1 MNNTTVNDCRLVELA
16 RHHGSKGNLTEVEN
30 GKIDG
35 FDTERVFF
43 IYDIPGGASRGGHA
57 HKTLRELI
65 IATSGSFDV
74 YINDGQ
80 SERTIHLNR
89 PSQALLLCEGVWEE
103 LRNFSSGAVALVL
116 ASKHYDPEDYIRDFS
131 EFAKYKQSLSSKIEP
146 PI

>member
-1 MNNTTVNDCRLVELA
+1 MKEATIDDCRIIELG

-30 GKIDG
+30 GKIAG

-65 IATSGSFDV
+65 IAASGSFDV
-74 YINDGQ
+74 YINDGTR
-80 SERTIHLNR
+80 ERTFHVNR
-89 PSQALLLCEGVWEE
+89 PSQALLLSAGVWEE

-116 ASKHYDPEDYIRDFS
+116 ASEHYAPEDYIRNFD
-131 EFAKYKQSLSSKIEP
+131 EFIEYKQQ
-146 PI
+146 

>member
-1 MNNTTVNDCRLVELA
+1 MKEATIDDCRIIELG

-30 GKIDG
+30 GKIAG

-65 IATSGSFDV
+65 IAASGSFDV
-74 YINDGQ
+74 YINDGTR
-80 SERTIHLNR
+80 ERTFHLNR
-89 PSQALLLCEGVWEE
+89 PSQALLLSASVWEE

-116 ASKHYDPEDYIRDFS
+116 ASEHYAPEDYIRNFD
-131 EFAKYKQSLSSKIEP
+131 EFIEYKQQ
-146 PI
+146 

>member
-1 MNNTTVNDCRLVELA
+1 MKEATIDDCRIIELG

-30 GKIDG
+30 GKIAG

-65 IATSGSFDV
+65 IAASGSFDV
-74 YINDGQ
+74 YINDGTR
-80 SERTIHLNR
+80 ERTFHLNR
-89 PSQALLLCEGVWEE
+89 PSQALLLSAGVWEE

-116 ASKHYDPEDYIRDFS
+116 ASEHYTPEDYIRTFD
-131 EFAKYKQSLSSKIEP
+131 EFIEYKQQ
-146 PI
+146 

>member
-1 MNNTTVNDCRLVELA
+1 MKEATRDDCRIIELG

-30 GKIDG
+30 GKIAG

-65 IATSGSFDV
+65 IAASGSFDV
-74 YINDGQ
+74 YINDGTR
-80 SERTIHLNR
+80 EKTIHLNR
-89 PSQALLLCEGVWEE
+89 PSQALLLSAGVWEE

-116 ASKHYDPEDYIRDFS
+116 ASEHYAPEDYIRNFD
-131 EFAKYKQSLSSKIEP
+131 EFIEYKQQ
-146 PI
+146 

>member
-1 MNNTTVNDCRLVELA
+1 MKEATIDDCRIIELG

-30 GKIDG
+30 GKIAG

-65 IATSGSFDV
+65 IAASGSFDV
-74 YINDGQ
+74 YINDGTC
-80 SERTIHLNR
+80 ERTFHLNR
-89 PSQALLLCEGVWEE
+89 PSQALLLSAGVWEE

-116 ASKHYDPEDYIRDFS
+116 ASEHYAPEDYIRNFD
-131 EFAKYKQSLSSKIEP
+131 EFIEYKQQ
-146 PI
+146 

>member
-1 MNNTTVNDCRLVELA
+1 MKEAPIDDCRIIELG

-30 GKIDG
+30 GKIAG

-65 IATSGSFDV
+65 IAASGSFDV
-74 YINDGQ
+74 YINDGTR
-80 SERTIHLNR
+80 ERTFHLNR
-89 PSQALLLCEGVWEE
+89 PSQALLLSAGVWEE

-116 ASKHYDPEDYIRDFS
+116 ASEHYAPEDYIRNFD
-131 EFAKYKQSLSSKIEP
+131 EFIEYKQQ
-146 PI
+146 

>member
-1 MNNTTVNDCRLVELA
+1 MKEATIDDCRIIELG

-30 GKIDG
+30 GKIAG

-65 IATSGSFDV
+65 IAASGSFDV
-74 YINDGQ
+74 YINDGTR
-80 SERTIHLNR
+80 ERTFHLNR
-89 PSQALLLCEGVWEE
+89 PSQALLLSAGVWEE

-116 ASKHYDPEDYIRDFS
+116 ASEHYVPEDYIRNFD
-131 EFAKYKQSLSSKIEP
+131 EFIEYKQQ
-146 PI
+146 

>member
-1 MNNTTVNDCRLVELA
+1 MKEATIDDCRIIELG

-30 GKIDG
+30 GKIAG

-74 YINDGQ
+74 YINDGTR
-80 SERTIHLNR
+80 ERTFHLNR
-89 PSQALLLCEGVWEE
+89 PSQALLLSAGVWEE

-116 ASKHYDPEDYIRDFS
+116 ASEHYAPEDYIRNFD
-131 EFAKYKQSLSSKIEP
+131 EFIEYKQQ
-146 PI
+146 

>member
-1 MNNTTVNDCRLVELA
+1 MKEATIDDCRIIELG

-30 GKIDG
+30 GKIAG

-65 IATSGSFDV
+65 IAASGSFDV
-74 YINDGQ
+74 YINDGTR
-80 SERTIHLNR
+80 ERTFHLNR
-89 PSQALLLCEGVWEE
+89 PSQALLLSAGVWEE

-116 ASKHYDPEDYIRDFS
+116 ASKHYAPEDYIRNFD
-131 EFAKYKQSLSSKIEP
+131 EFIEYKQQ
-146 PI
+146 

>member
-1 MNNTTVNDCRLVELA
+1 MKEPTIDDCRIIELG

-30 GKIDG
+30 GKIAG

-74 YINDGQ
+74 YINDGTR
-80 SERTIHLNR
+80 EKTFHLNR
-89 PSQALLLCEGVWEE
+89 PSQALLLSAGVWEE

-116 ASKHYDPEDYIRDFS
+116 ASEHYAPEDYIRNFD
-131 EFAKYKQSLSSKIEP
+131 EFIEYKQQ
-146 PI
+146 

>member
-1 MNNTTVNDCRLVELA
+1 MKEATIDDCRIIELG

-30 GKIDG
+30 GKIAG

-65 IATSGSFDV
+65 IAASGSFDV
-74 YINDGQ
+74 YITDGTR
-80 SERTIHLNR
+80 ERTFHLNR
-89 PSQALLLCEGVWEE
+89 PSQALLLSAGVWEE

-116 ASKHYDPEDYIRDFS
+116 ASEHYAPEDYIRNFD
-131 EFAKYKQSLSSKIEP
+131 EFIEYKQQ
-146 PI
+146 

>member
-1 MNNTTVNDCRLVELA
+1 MKEATIDDCRIIELG

-30 GKIDG
+30 GKIAG

-65 IATSGSFDV
+65 IAASGSCDV
-74 YINDGQ
+74 YINDGTR
-80 SERTIHLNR
+80 ERTFHLNR
-89 PSQALLLCEGVWEE
+89 PSQALLLSAGVWEE

-116 ASKHYDPEDYIRDFS
+116 ASEHYAPEDYIRNFD
-131 EFAKYKQSLSSKIEP
+131 EFIEYKQQ
-146 PI
+146 

>member
-1 MNNTTVNDCRLVELA
+1 MKEATIDDCRIIELG

-30 GKIDG
+30 GKIAG

-65 IATSGSFDV
+65 IAASGSFDV
-74 YINDGQ
+74 YINDGTR
-80 SERTIHLNR
+80 ERTFHLNR
-89 PSQALLLCEGVWEE
+89 PSQALLLSAGVWEE

-116 ASKHYDPEDYIRDFS
+116 ASEHYTPEDYIRNFD
-131 EFAKYKQSLSSKIEP
+131 EFIEYKQQ
-146 PI
+146 

>member
-1 MNNTTVNDCRLVELA
+1 MKEATIDDCRIIELG

-30 GKIDG
+30 GKIAG

-65 IATSGSFDV
+65 IAASGSFDI
-74 YINDGQ
+74 YINDGTR
-80 SERTIHLNR
+80 ERTFHLNR
-89 PSQALLLCEGVWEE
+89 PSQALLLSAGVWEE

-116 ASKHYDPEDYIRDFS
+116 ASEHYAPEDYIRNFD
-131 EFAKYKQSLSSKIEP
+131 EFIEYKQQ
-146 PI
+146 